1 MMYAYALIAVM
12 AASSFLAFAS
22 LRLIT
27 GNARKW
33 KRSLADLAKQAEE
46 QDKQIEERQHRRLPR
61 E

>member
-46 QDKQIEERQHRRLPR
+46 QDK
-61 E
+61 